1 MIHKLHSRG
10 LFNISSFGDD
20 KKVVWTCAQDRN
32 VVLWPLRNEAPKEVL
47 GIPEMDNPL
56 LCISTLGGFVYC
68 MSTSSIDS
76 SHVAVGLGDCSIRIW
91 NMAAGNP
98 EMNMIWN
105 GIKGILLSIILISF
119 NLNKNFYL
127 LLQEK

>member
-1 MIHKLHSRG
+1 
-10 LFNISSFGDD
+10 
-20 KKVVWTCAQDRN
+20 
-32 VVLWPLRNEAPKEVL
+32 
-47 GIPEMDNPL
+47 MDNPL

-119 NLNKNFYL
+119 NVCWESVSLRQTLYFAEFDSSKKLVRLENFGPEVNFEENSTLTSATSYKGMQTL
-127 LLQEK
+127 KFSLWFFKS